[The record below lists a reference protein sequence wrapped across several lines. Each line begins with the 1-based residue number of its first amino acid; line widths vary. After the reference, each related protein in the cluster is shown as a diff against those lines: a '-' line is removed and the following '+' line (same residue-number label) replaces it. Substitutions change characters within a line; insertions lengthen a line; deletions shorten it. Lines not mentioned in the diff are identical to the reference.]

1 VKDVG
6 SFPTAYAQSGVQQV
20 EICGYKLVGGGGSF
34 YCAQFAYAR
43 LVIEEN

>member
-1 VKDVG
+1 VKDAG

-20 EICGYKLVGGGGSF
+20 EICRYKLVGGGSF
-34 YCAQFAYAR
+34 YCAQFAYAK

>member
-20 EICGYKLVGGGGSF
+20 EIFGYKLVGGGSF
-34 YCAQFAYAR
+34 NCAPFAYAK
-43 LVIEEN
+43 LVIEDN